1 MQMSRDSV
9 TLRENPCSSKN
20 IRIIRQIRTEQI
32 TNTEKHGNTRM
43 QMSKNIRNIRKIRTE
58 QKPLNFQHNEKVR
71 KTNPPDIAHRL
82 GNWFLGD
89 ADLLQR
95 HPHRHHDL
103 QQRQTR

>member
-1 MQMSRDSV
+1 MEKHGGRRAKISV

-20 IRIIRQIRTEQI
+20 IR
-32 TNTEKHGNTRM
+32 
-43 QMSKNIRNIRKIRTE
+43 NIRDIRTE
-58 QKPLNFQHNEKVR
+58 QKPLKTQHNEKVHQ
-71 KTNPPDIAHRL
+71 TNPVDPFNRL
-82 GNWFLGD
+82 GYRSLGD